1 MRRSL
6 LGALNHDL
14 YSSNPI
20 IVGDMQRIIEKGER
34 PPDVQNSV
42 GPSHELSSS
51 SSTKYPLVQLEP
63 ARGVGPCVQVAA
75 RGRDVGVAECGLH
88 LGALVEPLS

>member
-20 IVGDMQRIIEKGER
+20 IVGDMQRIIEKG
-34 PPDVQNSV
+34 
-42 GPSHELSSS
+42 G
-51 SSTKYPLVQLEP
+51 
-63 ARGVGPCVQVAA
+63 AA
-75 RGRDVGVAECGLH
+75 T
-88 LGALVEPLS
+88 